1 MVLLNID
8 LREGLREEFF
18 SGRLLCRRGYGG
30 GYGRGAWLEKLGE
43 PLRGKWLCRLSS
55 EVVLTLPHPFVVEHL
70 GEVFA

>member
-1 MVLLNID
+1 MLLLNID

-18 SGRLLCRRGYGG
+18 SGRLLCRGGCGG

-43 PLRGKWLCRLSS
+43 SSRGKWLCRLAS

-70 GEVFA
+70 REIFA